1 MIMHINE
8 LEIGRKLKRSMMG
21 GDLAN
26 LLRQKG
32 WTPLGF
38 GFEAGVAE
46 HPGKAYVL
54 KIFPQHSPYTVF
66 VQLVQ
71 SHAQNPHFPR
81 FSRYVRQIPGT
92 EYAYVR
98 MEKLT
103 KMKDYDLYNMPS
115 LLCLL
120 DKLYNKHGEQPPYW
134 VRNNAS
140 YDSDSGLIDCNQIQ
154 TTRDEQQAINL
165 LDQGVQQLGIDR
177 LDLHSGNFM
186 MRGNTWVITDP
197 FI

>member
-1 MIMHINE
+1 MHINE
-8 LEIGRKLKRSMMG
+8 LEIGWKLKRSLG
-21 GDLAN
+21 GSDLAN

-46 HPGKAYVL
+46 HPDKAYVL
-54 KIFPQHSPYTVF
+54 KIFPKNSPYTQF
-66 VQLVQ
+66 VQLVK
-71 SHAQNPHFPR
+71 SHAQNPHLPK
-81 FSRYVRQIPGT
+81 FSRYVRHIPGT

-120 DKLYNKHGEQPPYW
+120 DKLYHKHGQQPPYW
-134 VRNNAS
+134 VRNNVS
-140 YDSDSGLIDCNQIQ
+140 YDADSELMDCNQIQ
-154 TTRDEQQAINL
+154 TTPEEQQAIDL

-186 MRGNTWVITDP
+186 RRGNTWVITDP